1 MRSTSSTDTS
11 NRERTMLRVAID
23 GPGGT
28 GKSTIAKAVAER
40 FGIEYIDTGAMYRAL
55 GLKSKRLAVDPAD
68 ESEVRTMLD
77 DTVIDFSGGR
87 TMLDGEDVSGLIRTG
102 EISMAASDISKLA
115 IVRAKV
121 DEVSRHLAATKDVV
135 MEGRDIGTT
144 VIPDAEVKIFM
155 TASPEIRAKRRYD
168 QLIEAGKEADYDQ
181 IYKETM
187 ERDYQDSHREVSP
200 LRQAEDAVLLDTS
213 DLTLEGSIDAVAR
226 IITEKTQK

>member
-1 MRSTSSTDTS
+1 
-11 NRERTMLRVAID
+11 MLRVAID

-55 GLKSKRLAVDPAD
+55 GLKSKRLDVDPAD
-68 ESEVRTMLD
+68 EADVRAMLD
-77 DTVIDFSGGR
+77 DTVIDFLGGH
-87 TMLDGEDVSGLIRTG
+87 TMLDGLIRTG

-181 IYKETM
+181 IYRETM

-200 LRQAEDAVLLDTS
+200 LRQADDAILLDTS
-213 DLTLEGSIDAVAR
+213 DMTLEESIDAVAQ